1 MDKKMDKHMSM
12 GKTMEMDGL
21 KIKEIDGLA
30 SPESVFVSKHHVY
43 VTNVGKFAPIA
54 KDGDGFVSLLDHHGN
69 VIQKKWITGLDGPK
83 GMNMI
88 GDTLYMVDVGVIRG
102 FNVKTK
108 KEVFKLPVK
117 GSIFLNDIAVENDHT
132 LLVSDT
138 GTGLILKV
146 DVKTKKYSTL
156 VKIDPALGGPNGL
169 VLDGD
174 ELYIAGYDASGKNAA
189 NLMKYNMKTKKLEVF
204 SGVKG
209 ELDGLQKE
217 PSGSFLVSDWNG
229 LNFTSTDGKLYR
241 VQADGSYKEIP
252 LPVKLR
258 APADIF
264 LHNGVLWIPEMLGNK
279 VLRIEGIEHK

>member
-1 MDKKMDKHMSM
+1 MHGHHKSMSM

-30 SPESVFVSKHHVY
+30 SPESVFVTKHHVY

-69 VIQKKWITGLDGPK
+69 IIHKKWITGLDGPK

-88 GDTLYMVDVGVIRG
+88 GDTLYMVDVGVIKG
-102 FNVKTK
+102 FNIKTK
-108 KEVFKLPVK
+108 KQVFNLPVK
-117 GSIFLNDIAVENDHT
+117 GSIFLNDIAVLNDHT

-146 DVKTKKYSTL
+146 DVKAKKYSTL
-156 VKIDPALGGPNGL
+156 VKIDSALGGPNGL

-189 NLMKYNMKTKKLEVF
+189 NLMKYNMKTQKLEVF

-217 PSGSFLVSDWNG
+217 SNGSFLVSDWNG

-241 VQADGSYKEIP
+241 VQPDGSYKEIK

-264 LHNGVLWIPEMLGNK
+264 LHHGVLWIPEMLGNK